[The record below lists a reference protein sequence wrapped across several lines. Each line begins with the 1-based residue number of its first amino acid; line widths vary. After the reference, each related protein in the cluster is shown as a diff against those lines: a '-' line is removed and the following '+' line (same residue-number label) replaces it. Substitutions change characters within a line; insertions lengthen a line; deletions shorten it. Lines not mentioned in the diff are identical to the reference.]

1 MIFKDKTDFT
11 SDPFTVEDN
20 KIFVTV
26 ANKGVVYLE
35 VLEQDEEWRSF
46 PQTTLLGP
54 VSKYV
59 AVPSE
64 MSLRV
69 KIPTLNTVSAY
80 KAVAVEVVE
89 EELPVDPPVEE
100 PVDPPVE
107 VPPVVIPP
115 IELKQSGPSFGMNF
129 ASGTFS
135 DHDVTK
141 LPGIYNTHYTYPNK
155 DTFSR
160 WKARGV
166 KHVRLPIRWERI
178 QRTLNAPLDSVEAA
192 RILAVYDIAAA
203 HEMVIVLD
211 LHNYMQRAVNGA
223 KYEIGTSQVPQ
234 AAYNDLWV
242 RLVSLIGSHK
252 ASYGYGIMN
261 EPMGTQGR
269 WTGIAQSVVNAI
281 RAVDPKTYIFVNGDQ
296 WATPLNW
303 VAANP
308 GFPLQGE
315 NLVYE
320 AHLYF
325 DKNAGGSYVDANEQI
340 DPQVGVN
347 RLTPYVNWLKKY
359 GQEGVVGEVG
369 WPANRP
375 TAVAAARNTLA
386 FAAANDVRVFG
397 WMAGD
402 WLDASNVL
410 SIEVGG
416 VAQAQLSV
424 YQEFNKNMVQ
434 HGPIV

>member
-11 SDPFTVEDN
+11 SEAFTVEDN

-26 ANKGVVYLE
+26 ASKGVVYLE

-54 VSKYV
+54 VSKYL

-80 KAVAVEVVE
+80 KAIAVEVE
-89 EELPVDPPVEE
+89 EELPVEPPVI
-100 PVDPPVE
+100 
-107 VPPVVIPP
+107 IPP
-115 IELKQSGPSFGMNF
+115 TELKQSGPSFGMNF

-192 RILAVYDIAAA
+192 RLLAVYDIAASLD
-203 HEMVIVLD
+203 MVIVLD
-211 LHNYMQRAVNGA
+211 LHNYMQRVVNGV
-223 KYEIGTSQVPQ
+223 KYDIGTSQVPQ
-234 AAYNDLWV
+234 IAYNDLWV
-242 RLVSLIGSHK
+242 RLVALIGSHK

-269 WTGIAQSVVNAI
+269 WTAIAQSVVNAI

-325 DKNAGGSYVDANEQI
+325 DKNAGGSYADANEQI

-347 RLTPYVNWLKKY
+347 RLTPFVNWLKKY
-359 GQEGVVGEVG
+359 GQKGVVGEVG
-369 WPANRP
+369 WPANSP
-375 TAVAAARNTLA
+375 TALVAARNTA
-386 FAAANDVRVFG
+386 VFAAANDVRMFG
-397 WMAGD
+397 WMAGE
-402 WLDASNVL
+402 WLDAANVL
-410 SIEVGG
+410 SIEVNG

-434 HGPIV
+434 HGPNA